1 MTTGNICYLAGI
13 VLSVGS
19 LAALVIGNLV
29 YGMKR
34 RRVRKKLSDR
44 YGE

>member
-1 MTTGNICYLAGI
+1 MTTGDMCYLAGI

-19 LAALVIGNLV
+19 LAALVFGNLA

-34 RRVRKKLSDR
+34 QKVRKKLTDQ
-44 YGE
+44 YGN

>member
-1 MTTGNICYLAGI
+1 MTTGDMCYLAGI

-29 YGMKR
+29 YGLKR
-34 RRVRKKLSDR
+34 RKVRRKLSDR